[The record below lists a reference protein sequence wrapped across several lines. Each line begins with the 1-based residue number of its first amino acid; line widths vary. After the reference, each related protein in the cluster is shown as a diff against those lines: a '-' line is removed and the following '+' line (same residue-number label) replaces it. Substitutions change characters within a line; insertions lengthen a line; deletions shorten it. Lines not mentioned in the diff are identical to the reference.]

1 MGALGHYLEAA
12 GIPTTGISLVR
23 ENTVL
28 IRPPRALWVPFDLG
42 RPFGA
47 PNEPA
52 FQSEVLRA
60 ALALLVRDDGPVILE
75 DFPKDAPGQGE
86 TSMEGMVCP
95 IPLRRPPTSDPSNL
109 LERIMGEISQLA
121 PWREVFLAKH
131 GRSIVGVS
139 RMSIEEA
146 VTALV
151 SIQETGNAAGVADDE
166 LGFCLRYASEDLR
179 NWYIEAASAR
189 PGGAASAQQLADW
202 FWGETSAG
210 ALILALHPACLA
222 SKNAQLKRIA
232 GGALVPR
239 AQQHRLATNMRSDKA
254 RHDDLENR
262 DDRNDRQN

>member
-1 MGALGHYLEAA
+1 VGALGHYLEAA

-23 ENTVL
+23 ENTVR

-60 ALALLVRDDGPVILE
+60 ALALLARDDGPVILE

-86 TSMEGMVCP
+86 AGMEGMACP
-95 IPLRRPPTSDPSNL
+95 IPLRRPATRDPFGMREQVMS
-109 LERIMGEISQLA
+109 EINQLA
-121 PWREVFLAKH
+121 PWREVFLAKRGH
-131 GRSIVGVS
+131 SIVGVS
-139 RMSIEEA
+139 KMSIDEA

-151 SIQETGNAAGVADDE
+151 SILETGRVDGLPDDE

-189 PGGAASAQQLADW
+189 PGGAASARQLADW

-222 SKNAQLKRIA
+222 SGNPQLKRIA
-232 GGALVPR
+232 ARALVPR
-239 AQQHRLATNMRSDKA
+239 AQHRRLAAQT
-254 RHDDLENR
+254 HG
-262 DDRNDRQN
+262 DRV

>member
-23 ENTVL
+23 ENTVR

-47 PNEPA
+47 PNDPA

-60 ALALLVRDDGPVILE
+60 VLALLVRDDGPVILE

-86 TSMEGMVCP
+86 TSMDGMVCP
-95 IPLRRPPTSDPSNL
+95 IPLRRSATRAPSDL
-109 LERIMGEISQLA
+109 VGQVLGEISQLA
-121 PWREVFLAKH
+121 PWREVFLARH

-139 RMSIEEA
+139 KMAIDEA
-146 VTALV
+146 VTALA
-151 SIQETGNAAGVADDE
+151 SILETGHAPGVADDE

-189 PGGAASAQQLADW
+189 PGGAASARQLADW

-222 SKNAQLKRIA
+222 SDNAQLKRIA
-232 GGALVPR
+232 AGALVPR
-239 AQQHRLATNMRSDKA
+239 AQQYRLAAKTRLD
-254 RHDDLENR
+254 
-262 DDRNDRQN
+262 